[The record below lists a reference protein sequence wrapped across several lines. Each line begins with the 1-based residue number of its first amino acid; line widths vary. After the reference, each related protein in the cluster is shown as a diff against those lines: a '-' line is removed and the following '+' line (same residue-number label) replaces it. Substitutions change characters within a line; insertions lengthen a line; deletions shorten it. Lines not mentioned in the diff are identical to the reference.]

1 MNGSEES
8 EYFFI
13 VPDHVENTKLHPE
26 LKYKENDHK
35 SYCVPKTQQI
45 NTNFLF
51 KVERYHEIN
60 VPMKIEGICA
70 HENIV

>member
-1 MNGSEES
+1 MNSIKERECFCNIS
-8 EYFFI
+8 
-13 VPDHVENTKLHPE
+13 DHIKNTSLHPE